1 MLEMN
6 KEEKKNK
13 DAYESEVEKQASEL
27 AVFVITAL
35 TALFFCVQIATG
47 GGINYG
53 LWALIFAGNGTTSWV
68 KYVKLRKKS
77 MLSWAIS
84 DTIVTA
90 LLSAFHIYNLVIA

>member
-1 MLEMN
+1 MNEEEKMN
-6 KEEKKNK
+6 K
-13 DAYESEVEKQASEL
+13 DTCESEVEKQASEL
-27 AVFVITAL
+27 AVLVITAL

-84 DTIVTA
+84 YTIVTV